1 MLILIWQACYTK
13 FISDCHLQIH
23 LTCTPHIHS
32 CILELMI
39 DPVERFLNY
48 LTVEK
53 GLAANTLEAYKRDIL
68 KFKAHLDN
76 TGKLITCFERSD
88 LISFINILRDSGLQA
103 TTLARHI
110 SAIRGLCRFFL
121 LEGIMEE
128 DPVENLSTPK
138 GWKRIPR
145 IIGIDEVSELL
156 RKPEGKE
163 LSLRDRAM
171 LEIIYSSG
179 LRVSEVINIQLQD
192 IIFEAGFIT
201 VRGKGSKER
210 VVPINEKTLI
220 TIKKYLEE
228 SRPGFLK
235 KKTSAFLF
243 LGKGGKPL
251 SRQRLWQLVKQYS
264 SGLSIKISPHT
275 LRHCFASHL
284 LDGGAD
290 LRALQ
295 KMLGHT
301 DISTTQIYTKVTPER
316 LKKVHKQ
323 HHPRG

>member
-1 MLILIWQACYTK
+1 M
-13 FISDCHLQIH
+13 
-23 LTCTPHIHS
+23 
-32 CILELMI
+32 

-53 GLAANTLEAYKRDIL
+53 GLSSNTLEAYRRDIR
-68 KFKAHLDN
+68 KFRVFLEENGKTI
-76 TGKLITCFERSD
+76 TGFKRSD
-88 LISFINILRDSGLQA
+88 LSSFINHLRESGSQA
-103 TTLARHI
+103 STLARNI
-110 SAIRGLCRFFL
+110 SAMRSFCKFML
-121 LEGIMEE
+121 LEGIINE

-145 IIGIDEVSELL
+145 IIGTEEVSTLL
-156 RKPEGKE
+156 KRPEGKT

-179 LRVSEVINIQLQD
+179 LRASEVISIKLND
-192 IIFEAGFIT
+192 INFEAGFIT
-201 VRGKGSKER
+201 VTGKGSKQR
-210 VVPINEKTLI
+210 VIPVNDAALKTVREYI
-220 TIKKYLEE
+220 EV
-228 SRPGFLK
+228 SRPGILK
-235 KKTSAFLF
+235 KGSSKFLF
-243 LGKGGKPL
+243 LAKGGKPMT
-251 SRQRLWQLVKQYS
+251 RQRLWQLIKTYS
-264 SGLSIKISPHT
+264 ADLSIALSPHT

-316 LKKVHKQ
+316 LKKLHKQ

>member
-1 MLILIWQACYTK
+1 
-13 FISDCHLQIH
+13 
-23 LTCTPHIHS
+23 
-32 CILELMI
+32 MI

-53 GLAANTLEAYKRDIL
+53 GLAANTLDAYRRDIRKFRGYL
-68 KFKAHLDN
+68 KESNKE
-76 TGKLITCFERSD
+76 ITNFTRSD
-88 LISFINILRDSGLQA
+88 LLSFINHLRNSGNQA
-103 TTLARHI
+103 TTLARNI
-110 SAIRGLCRFFL
+110 AALRGLCKFML
-121 LEGIMEE
+121 MEGITGE
-128 DPVENLSTPK
+128 DPIENLLTPK

-145 IIGIDEVSELL
+145 IIGTDEVSTLL
-156 RKPEGKE
+156 KKPEGKK

-179 LRVSEVINIQLQD
+179 LRASEAINIKLGD
-192 IIFEAGFIT
+192 INFEAGFIT
-201 VRGKGSKER
+201 ITGKGSKER
-210 VVPINEKTLI
+210 VVPVNEKALETV
-220 TIKKYLEE
+220 KKYIEE
-228 SRPGFLK
+228 SRPELLK
-235 KKTSAFLF
+235 KRNSRFLF
-243 LGKGGKPL
+243 LAKGGKPMT
-251 SRQRLWQLVKQYS
+251 RQRLWQLIKQYS
-264 SGLSIKISPHT
+264 AQLSTNISPHS

-316 LKKVHKQ
+316 LKKIHKQ

>member
-1 MLILIWQACYTK
+1 M
-13 FISDCHLQIH
+13 
-23 LTCTPHIHS
+23 
-32 CILELMI
+32 M

-53 GLAANTLEAYKRDIL
+53 GLSSNTLEAYRRDIR
-68 KFKAHLDN
+68 KFTVYLEENGKN
-76 TGKLITCFERSD
+76 ITGFKRSD
-88 LISFINILRDSGLQA
+88 LSSFINHLRDSGTQA
-103 TTLARHI
+103 STLARNI
-110 SAIRGLCRFFL
+110 SAMRSFCKFML
-121 LEGIMEE
+121 LEGIINE

-145 IIGIDEVSELL
+145 IIGTEEVSTLL
-156 RKPEGKE
+156 KRPEGKK

-179 LRVSEVINIQLQD
+179 LRAGEVISIKLND
-192 IIFEAGFIT
+192 INFEAGFIT
-201 VRGKGSKER
+201 VTGKGSKQR
-210 VVPINEKTLI
+210 VVPVNDAALKTVREYI
-220 TIKKYLEE
+220 EV
-228 SRPGFLK
+228 SRPGILK
-235 KKTSAFLF
+235 KGSSKFLF
-243 LGKGGKPL
+243 LAKGGKPMT
-251 SRQRLWQLVKQYS
+251 RQRLWQLIKTYS
-264 SGLSIKISPHT
+264 ADLSMALSPHT

-316 LKKVHKQ
+316 LKKLHKQ

>member
-1 MLILIWQACYTK
+1 
-13 FISDCHLQIH
+13 
-23 LTCTPHIHS
+23 
-32 CILELMI
+32 MI

-179 LRVSEVINIQLQD
+179 
-192 IIFEAGFIT
+192 FIAF
-201 VRGKGSKER
+201 VKRKG
-210 VVPINEKTLI
+210 
-220 TIKKYLEE
+220 
-228 SRPGFLK
+228 
-235 KKTSAFLF
+235 
-243 LGKGGKPL
+243 
-251 SRQRLWQLVKQYS
+251 
-264 SGLSIKISPHT
+264 
-275 LRHCFASHL
+275 
-284 LDGGAD
+284 DGGISD
-290 LRALQ
+290 RCHPLLPETFIEFH
-295 KMLGHT
+295 LGEIHGGNGIII
-301 DISTTQIYTKVTPER
+301 DRFI
-316 LKKVHKQ
+316 
-323 HHPRG
+323 